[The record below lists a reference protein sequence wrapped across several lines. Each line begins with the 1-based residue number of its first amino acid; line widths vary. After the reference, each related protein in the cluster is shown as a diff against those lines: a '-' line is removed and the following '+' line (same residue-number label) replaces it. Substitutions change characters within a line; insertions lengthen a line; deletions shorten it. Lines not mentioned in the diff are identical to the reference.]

1 MKGRGI
7 KGEGLVNSLIKVCLS
22 HQLWVI
28 IGKYR
33 LCGGRVVSWFY
44 YVGRLLMRLLLLL
57 LTRWRVR
64 GRDNIPGQ
72 GPLLIVA
79 NHLNLADPP
88 LLGVSLSRK
97 VIFMAKEELFRSPFS
112 SYFVRSFGAFPVH
125 RGQLD
130 REALRQA
137 KRVLADGLALVMF
150 PEATR
155 SKDAQL
161 QPAFSGS
168 ALIALRSGAP
178 ILPVGIT
185 GTEKIKGV
193 AWILR
198 RPVITVNIGHP
209 FYLPSVNSRLTKVK
223 MAELTNFIMVR
234 IADLL
239 PPEYRGNY
247 GQEIRCHEN

>member
-1 MKGRGI
+1 MK
-7 KGEGLVNSLIKVCLS
+7 
-22 HQLWVI
+22 
-28 IGKYR
+28 
-33 LCGGRVVSWFY
+33 
-44 YVGRLLMRLLLLL
+44 LLLLL
-57 LTRWRVR
+57 LSRWRVR
-64 GRDNIPGQ
+64 GRDNIPRQ

-97 VIFMAKEELFRSPFS
+97 VIFMAKEELFRSRFS
-112 SYFVRSFGAFPVH
+112 SYCVRSFGAFPVH

-168 ALIALRSGAP
+168 ALIALHSGAP

-185 GTEKIKGV
+185 GTEKIKGLS
-193 AWILR
+193 WILR

-209 FYLPSVNSRLTKVK
+209 FYLPPVNSRLTKVE
-223 MAELTNFIMVR
+223 MAELTNFIMER
-234 IADLL
+234 IAEIL

-247 GQEIRCHEN
+247 APETTCHEN